1 MIYFIA
7 FNANTYFVNII
18 DPMEEDFSKAKM
30 YFMLPGMH
38 LTLIGESGEGESKTR
53 EHHRA

>member
-38 LTLIGESGEGESKTR
+38 LTPKRGNITERKG
-53 EHHRA
+53 

>member
-7 FNANTYFVNII
+7 FNANIYFVNII

-30 YFMLPGMH
+30 YFMLPDMH